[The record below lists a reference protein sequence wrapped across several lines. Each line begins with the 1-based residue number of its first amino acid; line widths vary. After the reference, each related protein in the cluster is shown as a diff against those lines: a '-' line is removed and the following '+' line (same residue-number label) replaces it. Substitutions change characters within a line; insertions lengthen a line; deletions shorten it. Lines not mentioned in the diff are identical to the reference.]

1 MTYLYAGLG
10 VALMIPLLSL
20 VQILINV
27 ASFEGGS
34 DSSRQEQF
42 KLEADVVKDYKL
54 KHMGSAFGNTDKCA
68 DKFSS
73 SSNGWIWQG
82 NYSKCDVFVAKA
94 LPNGGFKYLKM
105 QLRHDDIETEIAKK
119 VFIEDSCWVASPSS
133 SEVCY

>member
-42 KLEADVVKDYKL
+42 KLEAEVVKYYKL
-54 KHMGSAFGNTDKCA
+54 KHVGSAFGNTEKCA
-68 DKFSS
+68 DKLS
-73 SSNGWIWQG
+73 SSNGWVWQG
-82 NYSKCDVFVAKA
+82 VYSKCDVFVAKA
-94 LPNGGFKYLKM
+94 LSNGGSKYLKM
-105 QLRHDDIETEIAKK
+105 QLRHDDIETDIAKK

-133 SEVCY
+133 TELCY

>member
-10 VALMIPLLSL
+10 VALMVPLLSL

-34 DSSRQEQF
+34 DISRQEQF
-42 KLEADVVKDYKL
+42 KLEADVVKDYKIR
-54 KHMGSAFGNTDKCA
+54 HMGRVFGNMDKCA

-105 QLRHDDIETEIAKK
+105 QLRHDDIETDIVKK

-133 SEVCY
+133 TELCY

>member
-34 DSSRQEQF
+34 DISRQEQF
-42 KLEADVVKDYKL
+42 KLEADVVKDYKIR
-54 KHMGSAFGNTDKCA
+54 HMGRAFGNMDKCA

-105 QLRHDDIETEIAKK
+105 QLRHDDIETDIVKK

-133 SEVCY
+133 AELCY

>member
-42 KLEADVVKDYKL
+42 KLEAEVVKYYKL
-54 KHMGSAFGNTDKCA
+54 KHEGRAFGITDKCA

-73 SSNGWIWQG
+73 PTNGWIWQDD
-82 NYSKCDVFVAKA
+82 YSKCDVFVAKA
-94 LPNGGFKYLKM
+94 LPNGGSKYLKM
-105 QLRHDDIETEIAKK
+105 QLRHDDIETDIAKK

-133 SEVCY
+133 TELCY

>member
-54 KHMGSAFGNTDKCA
+54 KHMGSAFRNTDKCA

-73 SSNGWIWQG
+73 SSNGWIWQD
-82 NYSKCDVFVAKA
+82 NYLKCDVFVAKA
-94 LPNGGFKYLKM
+94 LPNGGFKYLMMK
-105 QLRHDDIETEIAKK
+105 LRHDDIETEIAKK

>member
-42 KLEADVVKDYKL
+42 KLEAEVVRYYKL
-54 KHMGSAFGNTDKCA
+54 KHMDRTFGNTDKCA

-73 SSNGWIWQG
+73 SNGWVWQG
-82 NYSKCDVFVAKA
+82 VYSKCDVFVAKA
-94 LPNGGFKYLKM
+94 LPNGGSKYLKM
-105 QLRHDDIETEIAKK
+105 QLRHDDIETDIAKK

-133 SEVCY
+133 TELCY

>member
-34 DSSRQEQF
+34 DTSRQQQF
-42 KLEADVVKDYKL
+42 KLEAEAVRYYKL
-54 KHMGSAFGNTDKCA
+54 RHVGTAFGNMDKCA

-73 SSNGWIWQG
+73 SNGWIWQG
-82 NYSKCDVFVAKA
+82 VYSKCDVFMAQA
-94 LPNGGFKYLKM
+94 LPNGGSKYLKI
-105 QLRHDDIETEIAKK
+105 QLRHDGTEIDIAKK

-133 SEVCY
+133 TEVCY